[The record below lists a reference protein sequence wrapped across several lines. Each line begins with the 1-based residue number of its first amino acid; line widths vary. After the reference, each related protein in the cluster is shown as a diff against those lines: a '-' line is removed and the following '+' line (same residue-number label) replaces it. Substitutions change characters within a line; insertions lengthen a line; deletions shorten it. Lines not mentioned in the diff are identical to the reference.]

1 MPVVVH
7 FDGACEPARGGGV
20 AAYGFT
26 IEGEGRDREECGLA
40 VRPNAPTA
48 TNNVAEYL
56 GAIRALE
63 FLARSGY
70 SGPVEVRGDSQLV
83 IRQSTGEYAVR
94 TAHLKPLHDRLMELA
109 QGFEEVRFRWVP
121 RDANRRADA
130 LSKEGLLRRAPTSGS
145 PGSSGPSARP
155 GKSP

>member
-1 MPVVVH
+1 MARVVVH

-26 IEGEGRDREECGLA
+26 VEGEGQDREASGLA
-40 VRPNAPTA
+40 VPRNDPSA
-48 TNNVAEYL
+48 TNNVAEYV

-70 SGPVEVRGDSQLV
+70 SGPVEIRGDSQLV

-94 TAHLKPLHDRLMELA
+94 TAHLKPLHDRLMELTKS
-109 QGFEEVRFRWVP
+109 FEEVRFRWVP
-121 RDANRRADA
+121 REENQRADA
-130 LSKEGLLRRAPTSGS
+130 LSKQGLLGRPAA
-145 PGSSGPSARP
+145 ARSR
-155 GKSP
+155 GR